1 LDLGGGESV
10 GGKGK
15 KRSVIELSRKLV
27 YAATHEMVR
36 LQEGVA
42 SKRRKKKLERDQ
54 KESEKESNEFEYG
67 VKKVQV

>member
-15 KRSVIELSRKLV
+15 KRLVIELSRKLA
-27 YAATHEMVR
+27 YAVMCEMVPS
-36 LQEGVA
+36 QEGVA
-42 SKRRKKKLERDQ
+42 SKRKKKKLERDQ